1 MKESKETESEQLV
14 SMLCKRS
21 FLSLWSYS
29 RPEGKERGKE
39 LCDSLVVCDPDI
51 IIFSVKECK
60 VTDSGNLEVDWERWR
75 RAAVQESYKQAYGA
89 QRIISLKPSVVTREG
104 TEGLP
109 YPDASRRQIHRVA
122 VALGAQRRVPFAF
135 GDFGKGF
142 VHVIDEISLLVLMT
156 ELDTITDFVQYL
168 TRKEAFFSSGVKALI
183 TGGEEDI
190 LALYILNNYS
200 FPANCDYIEVGAGL
214 WADFQKKPEYK
225 AKKIADRE
233 SYIWDDLIEDF
244 CGHFQRGTL
253 EFGNNLSDV
262 EMVTRIMARENRFS
276 RRILGKS
283 FKYFMDQRGKIT
295 SRYKISDSGIAYVFL
310 VKPHG
315 FKREDRMIELGT
327 RCGVVRGIN
336 PQLTTVVGIAT
347 EEYMPGRGYSLDAFY
362 FHRPVWTS
370 EDQALLENIQREFRY
385 FTNPIESKMQE
396 DEYPGSWP
404 DSM

>member
-29 RPEGKERGKE
+29 RPEGKKRGKE
-39 LCDSLVVCDPDI
+39 LCDSLVVCDPDV

-60 VTDSGNLEVDWERWR
+60 VPDSGNLEVDWERWR
-75 RAAVQESYKQAYGA
+75 RAAVEESYKQAYGA
-89 QRIISLKPSVVTREG
+89 QRIIGFQPSVVTREG
-104 TEGLP
+104 KDGLP
-109 YPDASRRQIHRVA
+109 YPDASRRQIHRLVVA
-122 VALGAQRRVPFAF
+122 FGAQRKAPFSF

-190 LALYILNNYS
+190 LAYYISNNYS
-200 FPANCDYIEVGAGL
+200 FPANCDYIEIGAGL
-214 WADFQKKPEYK
+214 WADFQKRPEYK
-225 AKKIADRE
+225 AKKTADQE
-233 SYIWDDLIEDF
+233 SYIWDNLIEDF
-244 CGHFQRGTL
+244 CGHFQKGTL
-253 EFGNNLSDV
+253 EFGNDLSDV
-262 EMVTRIMARENRFS
+262 ETVTRIMARENRFS

-283 FKYFMDQRGKIT
+283 FKDFMDQKGRVA
-295 SRYKISDSGIAYVFL
+295 SRYIISDSGIAYVFL

-315 FKREDRMIELGT
+315 FKREDRMVELAA
-327 RCGVVRGIN
+327 RCAVVRGLY
-336 PQLTTVVGIAT
+336 PKLTTVVGIAT
-347 EEYMPGRGYSLDAFY
+347 EEYVSGRGYSLDAFY
-362 FHRPVWTS
+362 FYKPVWTP
-370 EDQALLENIQREFRY
+370 EDQELMETVQRELGY
-385 FTNPIESKMQE
+385 FANPLESKMRE

-404 DSM
+404 E